1 VNEIVRARTDRARAL
16 ALHRLA
22 GSVEGRIRELKQR
35 LLTLEAAVEV
45 RLDYP
50 EEDLPGELAPE
61 AELTA
66 WSGAGGLASTYRIGR
81 LYQKVTAC
89 WPGAP
94 TPASP
99 PCSTACCARSG
110 PS

>member
-35 LLTLEAAVEV
+35 LLELEAAVEV

-61 AELTA
+61 AELDGRRRAWRAWPPPTA
-66 WSGAGGLASTYRIGR
+66 SGACTRKG
-81 LYQKVTAC
+81 
-89 WPGAP
+89 
-94 TPASP
+94 
-99 PCSTACCARSG
+99 
-110 PS
+110 